1 MKKFVWSEKKQR
13 DYLEK
18 GILKHLHRERLR
30 LITTEINLLLGTSHK
45 LRCLDLGCGDGVF
58 MEHFLSQSKLDFVGC
73 DADYCRLLRAKE
85 YCRNLNFVNAL
96 VENAPFRDHSFD
108 FLLLHHVLEHAK
120 DDKKMLGECNR
131 ILKPNGIFIL
141 GVPNENSINGR
152 ISRFLQPA
160 LYKKGEHLNF
170 YSEGEIL
177 CLLKLFNFR
186 VLKVERVGFLFPV
199 YYIHMLL
206 ILNRITFS
214 LSNLLTKILKFCADS
229 LIVVCQKV

>member
-13 DYLEK
+13 DYLED

-30 LITTEINLLLGTSHK
+30 LIAAELNEVLATGYK
-45 LRCLDLGCGDGVF
+45 LKCLDLGCGDGIF
-58 MEHFLSQSKLDFVGC
+58 MKYFSTYREVNFVGC
-73 DADYCRLLRAKE
+73 DADYYRLLRAKE

-96 VENAPFRDHSFD
+96 AENTPFRNYTFD
-108 FLLLHHVLEHAK
+108 LLLLHHVLEHAE
-120 DDKKMLGECNR
+120 DDKKMLSECSR

-152 ISRFLQPA
+152 ISRFLQPG

-170 YSEGEIL
+170 YSENEIL
-177 CLLKLFNFR
+177 NVLKLFNFR
-186 VLKVERVGFLFPV
+186 ILKVKRVGFLFPG
-199 YYIHMLL
+199 YYIHILL
-206 ILNRITFS
+206 VSNRITFS
-214 LSNLLTKILKFCADS
+214 LGNLLTKILKFCADS